1 MEVHHHGH
9 HGDSKGWKSYLKE
22 FFMLFLAVLCGFLAE
37 WRFEHMIENHR
48 EKEYIE
54 SIVVDILADSKQADS
69 LANILDK
76 TIQKVDTLLN
86 VLASDSAAKQGN
98 NLHRLWGR
106 TMGFPDFIQNDR
118 TIQQLKSSGSLR
130 LIRKKGVSDNIMEYD
145 QKVRLIDITQ
155 NNLNNVASNSQF
167 YSQFFDFIAIH
178 KKQAN
183 IPLKNASPDK
193 LSEAYAN
200 RMYWK
205 LQLMSLHRKL
215 VAISKKGIETAV
227 FIKREYELE

>member
-1 MEVHHHGH
+1 MEVHHHGS
-9 HGDSKGWKSYLKE
+9 HGESKGWKSYLKE

-54 SIVVDILADSKQADS
+54 SIVVDISADAKQADS
-69 LANILDK
+69 LAIILDK

-86 VLASDSAAKQGN
+86 VLASDSATKQGN
-98 NLHRLWGR
+98 KIYKLWGK

-130 LIRKKGVSDNIMEYD
+130 LIRQKGVSDKIMEYD

-155 NNLNNVASNSQF
+155 NNLNIVASNSLF
-167 YSQFFDFIAIH
+167 FSQFFDFIALH
-178 KKQAN
+178 KKET
-183 IPLKNASPDK
+183 ILPLKNASADK

-215 VAISKKGIETAV
+215 LAISKKGTETAV
-227 FIKREYELE
+227 YIQKEYELE